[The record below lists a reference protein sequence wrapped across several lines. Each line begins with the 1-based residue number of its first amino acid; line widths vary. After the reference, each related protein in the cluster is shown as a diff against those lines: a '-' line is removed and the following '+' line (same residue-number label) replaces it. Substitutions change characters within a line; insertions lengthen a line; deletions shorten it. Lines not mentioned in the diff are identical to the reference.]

1 MVKIMNLV
9 FLMYE
14 LCFFKI
20 SIVMLWVIKS
30 DDILIYR
37 WIFKDGLKIN

>member
-1 MVKIMNLV
+1 MAKITNPA

-20 SIVMLWVIKS
+20 SIVMLLVKKS
-30 DDILIYR
+30 DDTPTYR
-37 WIFKDGLKIN
+37 WILKDGLKIN